1 MPLTDKAVLAAK
13 PKEKNYRL
21 YDRDGLYLE
30 VSTTGGKWW
39 RLKYRLRGKENRI
52 SLGTYPQTTLQEAR
66 RKAAE
71 CKDRIAMGLKPGAT
85 TIDPNEICFEDLCR
99 EWFKKYSLFKK
110 AGLCLLKTFKSLK
123 SIGVFDV
130 CKSAWQ

>member
-13 PKEKNYRL
+13 PKEKNYR
-21 YDRDGLYLE
+21 
-30 VSTTGGKWW
+30 
-39 RLKYRLRGKENRI
+39 
-52 SLGTYPQTTLQEAR
+52 
-66 RKAAE
+66 
-71 CKDRIAMGLKPGAT
+71 
-85 TIDPNEICFEDLCR
+85 
-99 EWFKKYSLFKK
+99 K